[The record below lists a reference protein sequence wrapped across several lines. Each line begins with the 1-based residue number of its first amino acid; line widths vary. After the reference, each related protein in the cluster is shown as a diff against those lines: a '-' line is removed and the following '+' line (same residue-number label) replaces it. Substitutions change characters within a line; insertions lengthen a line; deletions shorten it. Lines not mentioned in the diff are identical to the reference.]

1 MAGCVIDTGKAE
13 IKMHISIN
21 APDYE
26 SWDLYNE
33 SNEIV
38 ATHADPGVYAGV
50 INPINQRLFHKDV
63 LRIDIETKTVERV
76 SSQVQLAAYIPGVLL
91 LENNKTF
98 GRTETKKKL
107 LYRCIPDD
115 KHLPVFLL
123 PYEVRAGFS
132 KVHINK
138 YVLFKF
144 HHWEDKHPRGLLT
157 ETIGDVSELPGYYE
171 YRMYCKQIHTTISGL
186 SKTTNRLCSSSTEEH
201 LFADIHTNP
210 AYRIENREQHRIIS
224 IDPAGSLDI
233 DDAFGIEPVIM
244 TAGEQTGWVLSIYI
258 ANVFVWIE
266 HLKLWDSLSDRVST
280 IYLPDHKR
288 PMLPP
293 ILSDNYCSLLQNKL
307 RFAFTLDIPMDIN
320 GTIDEANVKLVNTSI
335 RVFKNYAYG
344 ESKLLKEPV
353 YTTLMRLSKNN
364 NLAVQTSHDLVE
376 HMMICMNTLTAKM
389 MLQNECGIFRKMA
402 FERTPVLDTT
412 LLPTANAETIRVMN
426 SWNNVVGGYVNY
438 STQEDISH
446 HLLHANGSGVST
458 SNNNQHYVHITSPI
472 RRLVDLLNQI
482 TLSSAVALV
491 SAEASAFLAKWQTN
505 IETINMRMK
514 STRKLQYECELLH
527 KCTTDDSICNDT
539 HTGYIVDA
547 REGANHVYKY
557 TVYLPGLKLFGVVRC
572 EVAYAKYSEHR
583 FSIYM
588 FHDSDTIVKK
598 IRLQLLQSVVEARP
612 ADP

>member
-1 MAGCVIDTGKAE
+1 
-13 IKMHISIN
+13 MHISIN
-21 APDYE
+21 ATDYE

-38 ATHADPGVYAGV
+38 ATHADPGAYAGV
-50 INPINQRLFHKDV
+50 INPINQRLFHQDV
-63 LRIDIETKTVERV
+63 LRIDIGSKTVERV
-76 SSQVQLAAYIPGVLL
+76 SSPVQMAAYIPGVLL

-115 KHLPVFLL
+115 KHLPAFLI
-123 PYEVRAGFS
+123 PYEVKVGFS

-138 YVLFKF
+138 YVIFKF
-144 HHWEDKHPRGLLT
+144 HHWEDKHPRGMLT
-157 ETIGDVSELPGYYE
+157 ETIGDVSELPCYYE
-171 YRMYCKQIHTTISGL
+171 YRMYCKHIHTTLNGL
-186 SKTTNRLCSSSTEEH
+186 SKITNKLCASSAEER
-201 LFADIHTNP
+201 LFAEIHANP
-210 AYRIENREQHRIIS
+210 GYRIENREQHRIIS
-224 IDPAGSLDI
+224 IDPTGSLDI
-233 DDAFGIEPVIM
+233 DDAFGIEPVI

-266 HLKLWDSLSDRVST
+266 HLKLWDNLSDRVST

-320 GTIDEANVKLVNTSI
+320 GVVDDANVKLVNTSI

-364 NLAVQTSHDLVE
+364 NPAIQTSHDLVE
-376 HMMICMNTLTAKM
+376 HVMVCMNTLTAKT

-402 FERTPVLDTT
+402 FERAPALDTT
-412 LLPTANAETIRVMN
+412 LLPTANLETIRVLN

-438 STQEDISH
+438 SMQEDISH
-446 HLLHANGSGVST
+446 HLLHANGSGAYT
-458 SNNNQHYVHITSPI
+458 TNNNQHYVHITSPI

-482 TLSSAVALV
+482 ILSSAVNMIASV
-491 SAEASAFLAKWQTN
+491 SADAKRFLEKWLSN
-505 IETINMRMK
+505 METINKKMK
-514 STRKLQYECELLH
+514 TVRKLQHECDLLY
-527 KCTTDDSICNDT
+527 KCTTDDTVCSET
-539 HTGYIVDA
+539 HTGYIVDT
-547 REGANHVYKY
+547 RDGTNSIYKY
-557 TVYLPGLKLFGVVRC
+557 TVYLPGLKLFGIVRS

-598 IRLQLLQSVVEARP
+598 IRLQLLQSVVDAQTV
-612 ADP
+612 DP